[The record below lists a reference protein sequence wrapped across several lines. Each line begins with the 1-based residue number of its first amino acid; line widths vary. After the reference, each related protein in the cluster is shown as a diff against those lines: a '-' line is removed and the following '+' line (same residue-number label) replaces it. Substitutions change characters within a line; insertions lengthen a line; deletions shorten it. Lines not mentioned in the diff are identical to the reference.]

1 MPILGSQRTML
12 ADMLSDGER
21 DLLASDG
28 EGDRMSGAS
37 EVLRS
42 EDEGSVAHSAS
53 SQEIIPDDGDPIV
66 EEEPSLIPDD
76 EATGMQGTTDA
87 LTWIPGVNTGRHIG
101 RGAPVGV
108 QAEVLITNVIHNLQK
123 LGKSALRSMQSILSV
138 ALHKKR
144 SMAFR
149 ISSYLLGLPALTLE
163 QVYRRVRD
171 SVWQPASAATS
182 AATSSASVQG
192 GLSPDEEAASV
203 RNAVSLALGNAVDGN
218 SHRDLYKVL
227 ARAVLAGANVSMAAT
242 SVDFSRVVVAFASVV
257 VSQLD
262 ADDFNSDL
270 PGLGIPS
277 DFAILA
283 DPVSLGVGVQGRHD
297 TLCVICLCIISRW
310 TGRPYTPMLSSP
322 AMAIGAHGGDEMKE
336 LLLWSLRTHPAKF
349 TERILRARCSAVSGD
364 GQLCQGGPDA
374 RHRSSKAAEK
384 LWYTLYPDASPAGPP
399 CEAACPPLEAACPAV
414 CTVWDPFHRVDN
426 AAWRAISAVPMA
438 VLVFETSKQLDYIF
452 GQSEGVVFFR
462 GVAQELGESCR
473 AMRAPGGTRK
483 VGYLSGTP
491 GLILE
496 NLKKVV
502 GGLHVRVAWNQE
514 GHRNQSI
521 EHLMRLSRT
530 VCDVSFIIFACIL
543 ADILRLGVRPFAI
556 QVQGVLEPAVFKRC
570 EKRTLFFLDNSK
582 RLVPCM
588 RGLLRVVALLRQ
600 YAPVSDLCNLV
611 AAFRWTAMGRCFPT
625 LFDAL
630 PTILAEKPTYAGIP

>member
-1 MPILGSQRTML
+1 ML

-149 ISSYLLGLPALTLE
+149 SSSYLLGLPALTLE

-336 LLLWSLRTHPAKF
+336 LLLWSLRAHPAKF

-452 GQSEGVVFFR
+452 GQSEGVFFSR
-462 GVAQELGESCR
+462 CRTGAWGELQGDAGPRRDSEGGLSLGHAWLNFGKPQESCWR
-473 AMRAPGGTRK
+473 LARPSGLEPGGPSKPIHRASDASQSDC
-483 VGYLSGTP
+483 VRRLLYHLRMHPRRHPSPWGTTIRDTSA
-491 GLILE
+491 G
-496 NLKKVV
+496 
-502 GGLHVRVAWNQE
+502 
-514 GHRNQSI
+514 
-521 EHLMRLSRT
+521 
-530 VCDVSFIIFACIL
+530 
-543 ADILRLGVRPFAI
+543 GVRACS
-556 QVQGVLEPAVFKRC
+556 VQTLREAHVVF
-570 EKRTLFFLDNSK
+570 
-582 RLVPCM
+582 
-588 RGLLRVVALLRQ
+588 
-600 YAPVSDLCNLV
+600 PV
-611 AAFRWTAMGRCFPT
+611 
-625 LFDAL
+625 
-630 PTILAEKPTYAGIP
+630 